1 MASSPPN
8 SRTNLDKA
16 IQRLY
21 GQRARFVEARSI
33 LARTVVGQLL
43 PDAVAKGGGAL
54 QLRFGGATTRATF
67 DFDAAR
73 RGALDAFV
81 ETLGRR
87 LREGWNGFTGVVV
100 AERPARPRGV
110 PGEYVMRPFSVKL
123 AYRGHPWCTVALEV
137 GHDEIGDA
145 DEPEFVLAPEIAEMF
160 SAIGLPAPAPV
171 PLRPLAF
178 QVAQKLHAATS
189 PGNQRAHDLIDLQLI
204 AARTP
209 LDLPRIRALCVRL
222 FDYRRMQPWPPR
234 VEALPGWDDIYRSRS
249 AGLPVLPT
257 IEEAVAWANA
267 LVAKIDAAT
276 NEPVRHADSAEGVK

>member
-54 QLRFGGATTRATF
+54 QLRFGGAATRATF

-73 RGALDAFV
+73 RGELDDFV

-145 DEPEFVLAPEIAEMF
+145 D
-160 SAIGLPAPAPV
+160 
-171 PLRPLAF
+171 
-178 QVAQKLHAATS
+178 
-189 PGNQRAHDLIDLQLI
+189 
-204 AARTP
+204 AR
-209 LDLPRIRALCVRL
+209 VRL
-222 FDYRRMQPWPPR
+222 T
-234 VEALPGWDDIYRSRS
+234 A
-249 AGLPVLPT
+249 
-257 IEEAVAWANA
+257 
-267 LVAKIDAAT
+267 
-276 NEPVRHADSAEGVK
+276 

>member
-1 MASSPPN
+1 MASPPPN

-54 QLRFGGATTRATF
+54 QLRFGGAATRATF

-100 AERPARPRGV
+100 AERPARPHGV

-145 DEPEFVLAPEIAEMF
+145 DEPEYILSPDIAAMF
-160 SAIGLPAPAPV
+160 EKIGLPAPAPI
-171 PLRPLAF
+171 PLMPIPF
-178 QVAQKLHAATS
+178 QIAQKLHGATG
-189 PGNQRAHDLIDLQLI
+189 PGSRRANDLVDLQLI
-204 AARTP
+204 LAHGEPSWARTR
-209 LDLPRIRALCVRL
+209 DICVRL
-222 FDYRRMQPWPPR
+222 FNYRKQQAWPPTIA
-234 VEALPGWDDIYRSRS
+234 VGTDWESLYTEQS
-249 AGLPVLPT
+249 ANVPVLPT
-257 IEEAVAWANA
+257 VEEAVAWTQRLIDRINA
-267 LVAKIDAAT
+267 A
-276 NEPVRHADSAEGVK
+276 R